1 MCIHFINK
9 NLTGILF
16 IELIFGLV
24 FYELNL
30 GILWNKIQNDL

>member
-9 NLTGILF
+9 NLKGILF

-24 FYELNL
+24 FYELKL